1 MPVGGCGLDLV
12 LATEDLQIVFLTPTP
27 HILGPNKAV
36 TEWDSRWPS
45 LWRARDSTGWTVV
58 ESSFSFIFSCPEVI
72 EIAVSESGQSI
83 LPEDR
88 EKLQNAGKSCYF
100 LQSS

>member
-1 MPVGGCGLDLV
+1 MALTLEGPGQHRLDRGG
-12 LATEDLQIVFLTPTP
+12 
-27 HILGPNKAV
+27 IL
-36 TEWDSRWPS
+36 
-45 LWRARDSTGWTVV
+45 
-58 ESSFSFIFSCPEVI
+58 FFFIFSCPGVI
-72 EIAVSESGQSI
+72 EIAASESGQSV